1 MADDKTK
8 TGEPDRS
15 SVTEGVELEI
25 RDIAE
30 VAGISM
36 EEARQLVKE
45 HGNDREAL
53 MAAVRA
59 KDAKRSA

>member
-1 MADDKTK
+1 MFRNGGRALREWLLVKIKARIGEKLAGDKTK

-15 SVTEGVELEI
+15 SVSEGMELEI

-36 EEARQLVKE
+36 EEVRQL
-45 HGNDREAL
+45 
-53 MAAVRA
+53 
-59 KDAKRSA
+59 